1 MISKTLLISERGQ
14 ITLPKKLRDLFKTNA
29 IVLEVVDDTHAV
41 ISPIPNVA
49 GKLSEFKKK
58 LIYLL
63 KKFEILLGLNLLSK
77 KRINNERVYYR
88 Y

>member
-58 LIYLL
+58 TDLSFEEIRNTAWTKSTI
-63 KKFEILLGLNLLSK
+63 KKEDK
-77 KRINNERVYYR
+77 
-88 Y
+88 

>member
-14 ITLPKKLRDLFKTNA
+14 ITLPKKLRNLFKTNA
-29 IVLEVVDDTHAV
+29 IILEVVDDTHAV

-58 LIYLL
+58 TDLSFEEIRNISWAKSTI
-63 KKFEILLGLNLLSK
+63 KKEDK
-77 KRINNERVYYR
+77 
-88 Y
+88 

>member
-58 LIYLL
+58 TDLSFEEIRNTAWTKSTI
-63 KKFEILLGLNLLSK
+63 KKEEK
-77 KRINNERVYYR
+77 
-88 Y
+88 

>member
-29 IVLEVVDDTHAV
+29 IVLEVVDNTHAV

-58 LIYLL
+58 TDLSFEEIRNIAWTKSTI
-63 KKFEILLGLNLLSK
+63 KKEDK
-77 KRINNERVYYR
+77 
-88 Y
+88 

>member
-58 LIYLL
+58 TDLSFEEIRNIAWTKSTI
-63 KKFEILLGLNLLSK
+63 KKEDK
-77 KRINNERVYYR
+77 
-88 Y
+88 